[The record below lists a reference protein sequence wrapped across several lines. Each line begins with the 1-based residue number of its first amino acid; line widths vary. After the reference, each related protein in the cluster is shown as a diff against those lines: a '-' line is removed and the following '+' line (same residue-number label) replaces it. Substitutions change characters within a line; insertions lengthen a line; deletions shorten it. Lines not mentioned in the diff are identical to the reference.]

1 MFKLY
6 NHNLY
11 VNKKVCEIKHSKYIN
26 IIVFSFI
33 LYNSLLKTGFIYNKE
48 GGFRPFGVGYKHKT
62 VVPMWLIAIFLAILC
77 YMFVLV
83 YVLNM

>member
-1 MFKLY
+1 MLTKKFVRL
-6 NHNLY
+6 NI
-11 VNKKVCEIKHSKYIN
+11 VNISILLFLVLFS
-26 IIVFSFI
+26 IIH
-33 LYNSLLKTGFIYNKE
+33 YLKPGFIYNKE

-62 VVPMWLIAIFLAILC
+62 VVPMWLIAIFLAIIC

>member
-1 MFKLY
+1 MLTIKFVRL
-6 NHNLY
+6 NI
-11 VNKKVCEIKHSKYIN
+11 VNISILLFLVLFS
-26 IIVFSFI
+26 IIH
-33 LYNSLLKTGFIYNKE
+33 YLKPGFIYNKE

-77 YMFVLV
+77 YMLVLV

>member
-1 MFKLY
+1 MLTKKFVRL
-6 NHNLY
+6 NI
-11 VNKKVCEIKHSKYIN
+11 VNISILLFLVLFS
-26 IIVFSFI
+26 IIH
-33 LYNSLLKTGFIYNKE
+33 YLKPGFIYNKE

-77 YMFVLV
+77 YIFVLV

>member
-1 MFKLY
+1 MLTKKFVRL
-6 NHNLY
+6 NI
-11 VNKKVCEIKHSKYIN
+11 VNISILLFLLLFS
-26 IIVFSFI
+26 IIH
-33 LYNSLLKTGFIYNKE
+33 YLKPGFIYNKE